1 MKANVNGIVVQL
13 VFLDLKIFTINGPSG
28 KISPLK
34 TVPLTDEWKD
44 RDFGFGP
51 AFDGTTQFKDG
62 TIVQTINLTTNKP
75 NVTFQDAGR
84 TFTSSLPSTCTLLMW
99 PMVSY
104 QNALLFQA
112 STGTLIYTLTT
123 KPV

>member
-13 VFLDLKIFTINGPSG
+13 VFLDLKIFTVNGPSG

-44 RDFGFGP
+44 RDFGYGP

-62 TIVQTINLTTNKP
+62 TIIQTINFTTNKSKC
-75 NVTFQDAGR
+75 DLCR
-84 TFTSSLPSTCTLLMW
+84 TQAAPLLHHC
-99 PMVSY
+99 
-104 QNALLFQA
+104 QALAL
-112 STGTLIYTLTT
+112 S
-123 KPV
+123 